1 MPSLGRRATGVLRR
15 HQPAETHEGGS
26 PRETAPVADFGGQ
39 RQRAKLGDAAIR
51 RQPGDLVGHM
61 HFCERNVACGV
72 CGLYCDQIDARFKRD
87 VAGKLLP
94 VNVTGIPL
102 QVKLE
107 TCDNPSERLPVAL
120 TVEVEMVAPS
130 VGEVTVRSGGV
141 SSILRV
147 TVVLALFPDESVTVP
162 VTS

>member
-1 MPSLGRRATGVLRR
+1 ML
-15 HQPAETHEGGS
+15 QE
-26 PRETAPVADFGGQ
+26 
-39 RQRAKLGDAAIR
+39 
-51 RQPGDLVGHM
+51 
-61 HFCERNVACGV
+61 
-72 CGLYCDQIDARFKRD
+72 
-87 VAGKLLP
+87 KLLP

-141 SSILRV
+141 SSILRI

>member
-1 MPSLGRRATGVLRR
+1 ML
-15 HQPAETHEGGS
+15 QE
-26 PRETAPVADFGGQ
+26 
-39 RQRAKLGDAAIR
+39 
-51 RQPGDLVGHM
+51 
-61 HFCERNVACGV
+61 
-72 CGLYCDQIDARFKRD
+72 
-87 VAGKLLP
+87 KLLP

-107 TCDNPSERLPVAL
+107 TYDNPSERLPVAL

-162 VTS
+162 VTRTGLINGG